1 MPMNSLLT
9 VTILGLLSGAVGTGA
24 GGASVLIIKRLRD
37 DALAWLMAF
46 AAGIMT
52 SIIFMELIPEA
63 INEGTVV
70 SALIGIILGVILIM
84 ALDINFPH
92 HHFNQEAAGR
102 ELTKK
107 MFQRQK
113 LLKMGILLAF
123 GVALHNIPEGLAIG
137 ASYVADRNIGVGLAI
152 LIALHNFPEG
162 MAVATALGLAG
173 ISKNRVLVYTVLA
186 GVPMGL
192 GAFAGGLL
200 GNISPLFLS
209 VSLGFAGGAML
220 YIVYDELIPDC
231 HDRTT
236 GHTAIAGIVAGVI
249 IGIIIIEILH

>member
-1 MPMNSLLT
+1 MNSLLT
-9 VTILGLLSGAVGTGA
+9 VTILGLLSGAIGTGT
-24 GGASVLIIKRLRD
+24 GGASVLLIKSLRD

-63 INEGTVV
+63 IKEGTVI
-70 SALIGIILGVILIM
+70 SALIGVILGVILIM
-84 ALDINFPH
+84 VLDINFPH
-92 HHFNQEAAGR
+92 HHFNQEEAGR

-107 MFQRQK
+107 MFQEQK

-137 ASYVADRNIGVGLAI
+137 ASYVADKNIGIGLAV

-186 GVPMGL
+186 GLPMGL
-192 GAFAGGLL
+192 GAFTGGLL
-200 GNISPLFLS
+200 GSISPLFLS
-209 VSLGFAGGAML
+209 ASLGFAGGAML

-236 GHTAIAGIVAGVI
+236 GHTAIVGIVAGVI
-249 IGIIIIEILH
+249 TGIALIEILH

>member
-1 MPMNSLLT
+1 MNSLLT
-9 VTILGLLSGAVGTGA
+9 VTILGLLSGAIGTGA
-24 GGASVLIIKRLRD
+24 GGASVLLIRRLRD

-63 INEGTVV
+63 LKEGTLF
-70 SALIGIILGVILIM
+70 SALIGVILGVILIM
-84 ALDINFPH
+84 FFDINFPH
-92 HHFNQEAAGR
+92 HHFNQEEAGR

-107 MFQRQK
+107 MFQKRK

-137 ASYVADRNIGVGLAI
+137 ASYVADKNIGVGLAI

-173 ISKNRVLVYTVLA
+173 ISKGRVLIYTVLA
-186 GVPMGL
+186 GVPMGF
-192 GAFAGGLL
+192 GAFTGGLL
-200 GNISPLFLS
+200 GGISPVFLS
-209 VSLGFAGGAML
+209 ASLGFAGGAML

-236 GHTAIAGIVAGVI
+236 GHTAIVGIVAGVI
-249 IGIIIIEILH
+249 VGIALIEILH

>member
-1 MPMNSLLT
+1 MNNLMA
-9 VTILGLLSGAVGTGA
+9 VTILGLLSGAIGTGA
-24 GGASVLIIKRLRD
+24 GGASVLLLKRLRED
-37 DALAWLMAF
+37 TLAWLMAF

-63 INEGTVV
+63 IEEGTLI
-70 SALIGIILGVILIM
+70 SALVGLILGVILIM
-84 ALDINFPH
+84 FLDINFPH
-92 HHFNQEAAGR
+92 HHFGQEEAGR

-107 MFQRQK
+107 MFQEQK

-137 ASYVADRNIGVGLAI
+137 ASYVADRNIGIGLAI

-162 MAVATALGLAG
+162 MAVATALGMAG
-173 ISKNRVLVYTVLA
+173 ISKARVLIYTVLA

-200 GNISPLFLS
+200 GSISPVFLS
-209 VSLGFAGGAML
+209 SSLGFAGGAML

-236 GHTAIAGIVAGVI
+236 GHTAIVGIVVGVIAGIAL
-249 IGIIIIEILH
+249 IEILH